1 MTEPEPPETP
11 EPPDPD
17 ITLLAQRLT
26 AYAVLAHDPAVPD
39 IAADYWELSEAHYR
53 TVDSALAAF
62 VAGAAGAPGAAAAP
76 DALTAYEAV
85 LAAPTAA
92 APQHV
97 LREHLTALLAARPAE
112 RARTAA
118 AVAEADRH
126 IWIDH
131 HLGARYGT
139 TAPTAPT
146 APPTRPPVRPEPVG
160 VHVVIPFRD
169 RGSGLRTRNLLAC
182 LRALADQGGARPAH
196 RVTVVE
202 TDSSP
207 RSRDLLEPLVDDYVF
222 ARKDGLFNKAWAV
235 NVGVVTAAA
244 RHDAGLL
251 CVLDADILVDRFFVA
266 RNTERLRGGGHVAH
280 LPFRWSLSLDEPSTL
295 LAIGLRD
302 GGSAD
307 VPDDLLRGMLLR
319 EPPGGCVWSTL
330 DVFRAVGGFDERYEG
345 WGGEDDDLVAR
356 LTAATPLRR
365 YDDALL
371 HLNHPRPQ
379 MTTTAGQPFSAH
391 IEQMSWTS
399 DHGYGDPGKFTPATA

>member
-1 MTEPEPPETP
+1 MTEPEP
-11 EPPDPD
+11 EPPEQD
-17 ITLLAQRLT
+17 IASLAQRLT

-39 IAADYWELSEAHYR
+39 IAADYWELREAHYR

-62 VAGAAGAPGAAAAP
+62 VAGTAGP
-76 DALTAYEAV
+76 LTAYEAV

-112 RARTAA
+112 RARLAA
-118 AVAEADRH
+118 AVTEADRH

-139 TAPTAPT
+139 TTPTVPATPTAPATLT
-146 APPTRPPVRPEPVG
+146 APPTPPARPHVRPEPAG

-169 RGSGLRTRNLLAC
+169 RESGLRTRNLLAC
-182 LRALADQGGARPAH
+182 LRALADQGAARPAH

-202 TDSSP
+202 TDSSA

-244 RHDAGLL
+244 TDDARLL

-266 RNTERLRGGGHVAH
+266 RNAERLRDGGHGTH

-319 EPPGGCVWSTL
+319 EPPGGCVWSTME
-330 DVFRAVGGFDERYEG
+330 VYRVGGFDERYEG

-356 LTAATPLRR
+356 LTAATSLRR

-371 HLNHPRPQ
+371 HLNHPRPE
-379 MTTTAGQPFSAH
+379 MTTTAGQPFNAH
-391 IEQMSWTS
+391 IEPMSWTS
-399 DHGYGDPGKFTPATA
+399 DHGYGDPEKFTPARA